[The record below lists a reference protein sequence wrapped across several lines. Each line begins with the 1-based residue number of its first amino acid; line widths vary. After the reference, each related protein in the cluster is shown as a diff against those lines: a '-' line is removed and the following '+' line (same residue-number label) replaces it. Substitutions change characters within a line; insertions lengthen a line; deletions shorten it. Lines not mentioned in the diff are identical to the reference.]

1 MRRHAGIILGFWKA
15 HLVQALEYRTSFAFG
30 IVANG
35 LDFLFGL
42 LQYCLFFTVADT
54 IADWDMPR
62 MLTFYAVFMTI
73 FSLHFILLFPNLD
86 AIGRLVNTGQL
97 DLVLTKPVS
106 SQALLSF
113 RGLSFEEFGSF
124 FAAQALLLW
133 LIASGRILVTL
144 PRAAMFLV
152 AIVCSMSLIYC
163 LFLFLM
169 SLAVR
174 IEKIQNM
181 SELLWSV
188 FSLCRYPADIYPR
201 AVRWVFHVVLPI
213 AFVTTVPARAL
224 STGEAPEILL
234 LGCALSVTLVAA
246 SVLFWRRSLAGYTS
260 AGG

>member
-1 MRRHAGIILGFWKA
+1 MRRHARIILQFWKA
-15 HLVQALEYRTSFAFG
+15 HLVQALEYRTSFALG
-30 IVANG
+30 IIANF

-62 MLTFYAVFMTI
+62 MLAFYSVFMTI
-73 FSLHFILLFPNLD
+73 FSLHFILLYPNLD

-106 SQALLSF
+106 AQALLSF
-113 RGLSFEEFGSF
+113 KGLSFEEFGSF
-124 FAAQALLLW
+124 FAAQALLLG
-133 LIASGRILVTL
+133 LLVSGSITCT
-144 PRAAMFLV
+144 AEHFAMFIV
-152 AIVCSMSLIYC
+152 AISCGLSLIYC
-163 LFLFLM
+163 MFLFFM
-169 SLAVR
+169 SLALR
-174 IEKIQNM
+174 IEKLQNM

-201 AVRWVFHVVLPI
+201 AVRWIFYSILPV

-224 STGEAPEILL
+224 SAGESPMVLL
-234 LGCALSVTLVAA
+234 LGCALTLTLLAA
-246 SVLFWRRSLAGYTS
+246 SVIFWRRSLAGYTS